1 MRFAKAL
8 SAAAIVAAFSILL
21 MSSASAYAAVDND
34 QGEVTYYTYTC
45 NFMFEGTDAQY
56 IEWDFGFDNPD
67 GTRATSTE
75 WNPSNVVFPAKGRY
89 TVTQTVSNTVG
100 TYTSQI
106 IVNILGTPEITYE
119 SNGGSEVFMQIVKVG
134 ETTSAPTAP
143 VKEGFEFGG
152 WYYDSDLKNAVDFSQ
167 PISQHVTY
175 YAKWIAPGASDEGAD
190 SGSSDNEDESNG
202 NIIASAVAFIV
213 GLIGLAVTFQK
224 TPSKRSKF
232 IMIGSFVLVAVG
244 LGSFLLDIDLMDLF
258 GVDIDEL

>member
-1 MRFAKAL
+1 MRFIKAL
-8 SAAAIVAAFSILL
+8 SILAIMATISILL

-45 NFMFEGTDAQY
+45 NFMFEGTDAQT

-106 IVNILGTPEITYE
+106 IVNILGTPEITYD
-119 SNGGSEVFMQIVKVG
+119 SNGGSEVSMQIVKVG
-134 ETTSAPTAP
+134 ETTSAPAAP
-143 VKEGFEFGG
+143 TKTGFEFGG
-152 WYYDSDLKNAVDFSQ
+152 WYYDADLKNAVDFTQ
-167 PISQHVTY
+167 PVTQHATY
-175 YAKWIAPGASDEGAD
+175 YAKWIAPGASDEDAD
-190 SGSSDNEDESNG
+190 LGSSDNEDESNG
-202 NIIASAVAFIV
+202 NIIASAVVFIV

-224 TPSKRSKF
+224 APSKRSKF
-232 IMIGSFVLVAVG
+232 IMIGSFVLVAIG
-244 LGSFLLDIDLMDLF
+244 LGTFLFDVDLMEFF
-258 GVDIDEL
+258 GGETDV